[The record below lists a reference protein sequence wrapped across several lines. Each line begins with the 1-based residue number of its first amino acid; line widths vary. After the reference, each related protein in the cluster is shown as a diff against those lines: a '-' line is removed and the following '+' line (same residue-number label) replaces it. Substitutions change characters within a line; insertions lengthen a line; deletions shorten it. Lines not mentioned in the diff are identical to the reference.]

1 MSAASTACFDTE
13 VSDTPLAE
21 PQTGGMGAGNS
32 SCYRVQVVWPQRVD
46 RGSAAGAPA
55 EQDRHLPHVSEECWC
70 ASGRAPGVSRPGG
83 ARWRLRCPKSS
94 EPLCGDAALGLIHR
108 TITAVTAVMIAT
120 TIGVSVVI
128 HARRVSARVGVSFGS
143 VIGELL
149 SLVRRC
155 LPGKVVVRGAAAARP
170 LRSLLPPK
178 NGLATRRCECA

>member
-1 MSAASTACFDTE
+1 VRERSRTRS
-13 VSDTPLAE
+13 VSPRR
-21 PQTGGMGAGNS
+21 S
-32 SCYRVQVVWPQRVD
+32 
-46 RGSAAGAPA
+46 
-55 EQDRHLPHVSEECWC
+55 
-70 ASGRAPGVSRPGG
+70 GG

-108 TITAVTAVMIAT
+108 TITAVMIAT

-155 LPGKVVVRGAAAARP
+155 LPGKVVLRGAAAARP